1 MLIATAKVYVN
12 EHAEETVHAFVS
24 IAEEGDRQYVY
35 TPEAISDDEK
45 ALQMF
50 LSLENRINRLHDEMH
65 SLRLLQGDTKKAL
78 EDARKPIRK
87 RRKQLQLKT
96 KLA

>member
-1 MLIATAKVYVN
+1 
-12 EHAEETVHAFVS
+12 
-24 IAEEGDRQYVY
+24 
-35 TPEAISDDEK
+35 
-45 ALQMF
+45 MF
-50 LSLENRINRLHDEMH
+50 LSLENRINRLHDEMN

>member
-1 MLIATAKVYVN
+1 MYT
-12 EHAEETVHAFVS
+12 EDAFELVS
-24 IAEEGDRQYVY
+24 EVLAHSYQ
-35 TPEAISDDEK
+35 PELK
-45 ALQMF
+45 GRK
-50 LSLENRINRLHDEMH
+50 N
-65 SLRLLQGDTKKAL
+65 KKAL